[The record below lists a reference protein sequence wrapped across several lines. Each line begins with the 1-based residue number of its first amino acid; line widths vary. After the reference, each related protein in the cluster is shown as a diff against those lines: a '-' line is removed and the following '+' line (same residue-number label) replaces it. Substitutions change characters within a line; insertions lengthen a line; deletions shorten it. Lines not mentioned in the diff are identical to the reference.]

1 MLRDLQNLCLRGVL
15 SYLSVSTYRS
25 CEVLKRES
33 AILYLVFE
41 IISKYFSELK
51 LHLYMQ

>member
-1 MLRDLQNLCLRGVL
+1 MLRDLQSLWSRGVL
-15 SYLSVSTYRS
+15 SYLSVSTHRS

-33 AILYLVFE
+33 AILYLVYE

-51 LHLYMQ
+51 LHLYV